1 VPTEVWVALISASA
15 IAVGYFL
22 RPMSDFISE
31 NLSARRESADRR
43 GKFQYES
50 LVELQSKLEILV
62 HASAFDPTTRA
73 KSEARVESLTFV
85 VKDDRL
91 RELLELLASKDR
103 ASTEWRAT
111 YGDVIRRL
119 GEVLREM

>member
-1 VPTEVWVALISASA
+1 MPTEVWVSLISAGA

-22 RPMSDFISE
+22 RPVSDFLSE
-31 NLSARRESADRR
+31 TLRGRRETAARR
-43 GKFQYES
+43 GTFQYDS
-50 LVELQSKLEILV
+50 LIELRSNLEVLLT
-62 HASAFDPTTRA
+62 ATGFDPAARA
-73 KSEARVESLTFV
+73 KAEARVESLTFV

-103 ASTEWRAT
+103 GSTEWRAT
-111 YGDVIRRL
+111 YGDVVRRL